1 MKLEGPE
8 ADLGI
13 VLYFAREGQGWTQER
28 LARAAGISH
37 KIVNNYERRARKLK
51 RERLAWLLAFMGL
64 PPERIDA
71 MLSCLAANRAAA
83 RQPQEPLAESQ
94 KRKARVE
101 EVASR
106 AGRLAEDY
114 ARKYLSLLSVEGEA
128 LRARQRAEVLWRVL
142 ERRTPAERRRL
153 VEMGA
158 KFRTWALSERVCA
171 ESVAK
176 APNHPREALELAEL
190 ALLIAGNVPE
200 EELFR
205 RRLMG
210 YALLF
215 AGNSRRACNEL
226 PAADHTLAR
235 ARKLFVEGAAAD
247 PGFLNETWLPWIES
261 SLRRAQRRF
270 SEALERIEEALALD
284 DGELRGQI
292 LLSKA
297 RLHETLGEPEAST
310 AALIEAE
317 PLIDP
322 DRQPRDAFGLRFNLL
337 VDLCQLEKFEEAEA
351 GLGEVRT
358 LAERLGAGE
367 VLDLTRLAWLRG
379 KVDAGL
385 GRAEAAR
392 AAFEQARRVFH
403 QRELWYDHGLV
414 SLELAVLLLEQG
426 ATAEVRR
433 LAEEMLGIFRA
444 LGVER
449 EPFAALKLFWE
460 AARKET
466 ATAEQAQRLVRYLYR
481 AQHDPKLR
489 FEETEG
495 AAAQ

>member
-1 MKLEGPE
+1 MKPEGPE

-51 RERLAWLLAFMGL
+51 RERLAWLLAFMGV

-71 MLSCLAANRAAA
+71 TLSCLAANRAAA

-94 KRKARVE
+94 QRKARVE
-101 EVASR
+101 AVVSR

-114 ARKYLSLLSVEGEA
+114 TRKYLSLMTVEGEA
-128 LRARQRAEVLWRVL
+128 LRARQRAEILWRVL
-142 ERRTPAERRRL
+142 ERRKPAERRRL

-205 RRLMG
+205 RRLEG

-215 AGNSRRACNEL
+215 VGNSRRACNEL

-261 SLRRAQRRF
+261 ALRRDQRRF
-270 SEALERIEEALALD
+270 HEALERIEEALALD
-284 DGELRGQI
+284 GGELRGQI
-292 LLSKA
+292 LLSKSGIHDA
-297 RLHETLGEPEAST
+297 LGEPEAST

-337 VDLCQLEKFEEAEA
+337 VDLCHLERFEEAEA

-358 LAERLGAGE
+358 LAERLSGGE
-367 VLDLTRLAWLRG
+367 ELDLTRVAWLRG

-385 GRAEAAR
+385 GWPEEAR

-403 QRELWYDHGLV
+403 QRELWFDHGLV

-426 ATAEVRR
+426 APAEVRR

-449 EPFAALKLFWE
+449 EPLAALKLFWE
-460 AARKET
+460 AARQET
-466 ATAEQAQRLVRYLYR
+466 ATAERARRLVRFLYR
-481 AQHDPKLR
+481 AQHDPELR
-489 FEETEG
+489 FEEAEG
-495 AAAQ
+495 ADAR